1 MMSGPIIL
9 CCCHGCCFPALSPHN
24 GPTMLRCQS
33 FIWIYTTDYRA
44 GGKHFSTYL
53 LLVVT
58 LNIAQVVRGLECIL
72 YLRGWQASII
82 CGSTRTLQHW
92 LHIGSHTGLMSS
104 SGIIS
109 YLKSESLFHLFL
121 SLLHPNYPRGFSFII
136 EIWESGGYEEP
147 NLCSSYRRNLD
158 FSDICE
164 AWSEFN
170 FTLSFGWHQFS

>member
-1 MMSGPIIL
+1 MDVVFLLSVLTMVPQCCDVNHLFGFTQLTIGLEENISQLICCWLLHWIL
-9 CCCHGCCFPALSPHN
+9 FRWWGA
-24 GPTMLRCQS
+24 
-33 FIWIYTTDYRA
+33 WRA
-44 GGKHFSTYL
+44 
-53 LLVVT
+53 
-58 LNIAQVVRGLECIL
+58 ECIL
-72 YLRGWQASII
+72 YLRGWQASVI

-147 NLCSSYRRNLD
+147 NLCSSYKCNLD